1 LLNKFIE
8 MKYSVR
14 ILNECF
20 LGFALITVFS
30 YSAKAQ
36 KLNNVQEGSVS
47 APADVKADGK
57 LKEWTNPLQA
67 YNKTTQLHYT
77 LANDGQ
83 NLYLAVQ
90 STDQT
95 NNRKI
100 IAGGISFT
108 INTEGKKKDKGA
120 FLITFPVV
128 SQSAMRG
135 QFRRR
140 GGAGGQQG
148 GLDSAAI
155 VAMRKQIIASAKEI
169 TVSGF
174 AAITDSVISIY
185 NEYGIKAAIDYDTK
199 GNLVYELAL
208 PLKLLNISVDDPKEF
223 AYNIKVNGIQFGN
236 RGDGGGNEGGGGFGG
251 GGGRRGGGN
260 GGGGGGFGGGGGR
273 SGPDGGDLQSMM
285 SPTDFWGKYLLIK
298 K

>member
-1 LLNKFIE
+1 
-8 MKYSVR
+8 MKYSAR

-47 APADVKADGK
+47 APADVKVDGK

-67 YNKTTQLHYT
+67 YNKATQLYYT

-185 NEYGIKAAIDYDTK
+185 NEYSIKAAIDYDTK

-260 GGGGGGFGGGGGR
+260 GGGGR

>member
-1 LLNKFIE
+1 
-8 MKYSVR
+8 MKYGLR
-14 ILNECF
+14 ILNESF
-20 LGFALITVFS
+20 LAFALIIALS
-30 YSAKAQ
+30 YSADAQ

-57 LKEWTNPLQA
+57 LKEWANPLQA
-67 YNKTTQLHYT
+67 YNKATRLYYT

-83 NLYLAVQ
+83 NLYLAIQ
-90 STDQT
+90 STDQI

-120 FLITFPVV
+120 FLVTFPVV

-155 VAMRKQIIASAKEI
+155 VAMRKQIAASAKEI

-174 AAITDSVISIY
+174 PAIADSVISIY
-185 NEYGIKAAIDYDTK
+185 NEYGIKAAVDYDAK
-199 GNLVYELAL
+199 GDLVYELAL
-208 PLKLLNISVDDPKEF
+208 PLKLLNISVDDTKEF

-236 RGDGGGNEGGGGFGG
+236 RGGDGGGNDGGGGFS
-251 GGGRRGGGN
+251 GGRRGGGN
-260 GGGGGGFGGGGGR
+260 GGGFGGGGGGR

-285 SPTDFWGKYLLIK
+285 SATDFWGKYLLIK

>member
-1 LLNKFIE
+1 
-8 MKYSVR
+8 MKYSLR
-14 ILNECF
+14 ILNECI
-20 LGFALITVFS
+20 LGFVLITVFC
-30 YSAKAQ
+30 YPANAQ
-36 KLNNVQEGSVS
+36 KLSNVQEGSVS
-47 APADVKADGK
+47 APADIKVEGK
-57 LKEWTNPLQA
+57 LKEWPNQLQA
-67 YNKTTQLHYT
+67 YNKTTQLYYT

-95 NNRKI
+95 NSRKI
-100 IAGGISFT
+100 IAGGISLT

-120 FLITFPVV
+120 FLVTFPVE

-155 VAMRKQIIASAKEI
+155 VAMRKQVVASAKEI

-174 AAITDSVISIY
+174 TAITDSVISIY
-185 NEYGIKAAIDYDTK
+185 NEYGIKAAVDYDAK

-208 PLKLLNISVDDPKEF
+208 PLKLLNISVDAPKEF
-223 AYNIKVNGIQFGN
+223 AYNIKVNGLQFGS
-236 RGDGGGNEGGGGFGG
+236 RGGDSGGNQGGGGFGG
-251 GGGRRGGGN
+251 GGRRGGS
-260 GGGGGGFGGGGGR
+260 GGGGFGGGGRGG
-273 SGPDGGDLQSMM
+273 SDGAADLQTMM

>member
-1 LLNKFIE
+1 

-20 LGFALITVFS
+20 LGFALITAFG
-30 YSAKAQ
+30 YSANAQ
-36 KLNNVQEGSVS
+36 KLNNIQEGSVS

-57 LKEWTNPLQA
+57 LKEWANPLQA
-67 YNKTTQLHYT
+67 YNKTTQLYYT

-120 FLITFPVV
+120 FLVTFPVV

-140 GGAGGQQG
+140 GGAGGQQD

-155 VAMRKQIIASAKEI
+155 VAMRKQMAASAKEI
-169 TVSGF
+169 TISGF
-174 AAITDSVISIY
+174 EAIPDSVISIY
-185 NEYGIKAAIDYDTK
+185 NEYGIKAAIDYDAK

-208 PLKLLNISVDDPKEF
+208 PLKLLNISADAPKEF
-223 AYNIKVNGIQFGN
+223 AYNIKVNGLQFGN
-236 RGDGGGNEGGGGFGG
+236 RGGDGGGNDGGGGFGGGRRGGGGNGGGFGG
-251 GGGRRGGGN
+251 GGGGRGGQ
-260 GGGGGGFGGGGGR
+260 GGV
-273 SGPDGGDLQSMM
+273 DMQSLM